1 MTPTLP
7 WITSALSTSDVDAV
21 GAASGPNRLRLTP
34 SSPADAEQV
43 AAERASSSEG
53 GDG

>member
-21 GAASGPNRLRLTP
+21 GARIRTE
-34 SSPADAEQV
+34 SPEIDAVLARDTEQV